1 MAEVDLEKIDIVR
14 ERTGVSYEKAARA
27 LEAHGGNV
35 VEAIVAIEKEQQ
47 QQLETHKVTVD
58 KALEKIKQLLREGN
72 VTRIRIKQGER
83 VVADV
88 PVTLGVVA
96 ALLAPLAAAI
106 GAIAAVATRC
116 TIEVERD
123 NQQEE

>member
-1 MAEVDLEKIDIVR
+1 MADVDLEKIDIVR

-47 QQLETHKVTVD
+47 QQHETHKVTVD

-83 VVADV
+83 VIADV

-96 ALLAPLAAAI
+96 AILAPLAAAI

-116 TIEVERD
+116 TIEVEREE
-123 NQQEE
+123 QQAE